1 VTTAVQALL
10 VVTIG
15 MVLAAPL
22 ALRVKLRR
30 FDPFEPIVLFS
41 VAYGVMFVVR
51 PASMLVGHHLEYDG
65 PRTPTDVSDTFSK
78 ILVLALL
85 GAVAFVGAYETSL
98 GRALAGRG
106 RAVRALT
113 VDRAVLAAAAL
124 GSVAVASFLAFLAST
139 GGLSTIGLILRGRTT
154 QLSRDVGGTTFYLW
168 NSFFFII
175 PATLL
180 LVSAGLERRRKALV
194 VAAAVFAAFFLLR
207 TVPLGAR
214 IAILP
219 LVGGLI
225 VLHYARR
232 GNRPSV
238 VAVVAVIL
246 VALVTSSFLS
256 DLRGRGSRGED
267 IAQTIARSTHPT
279 RIFSPFLSGPDSE
292 MAPVL
297 AAALTQIPQKIHYT
311 YGRTI
316 FGDLVARPVPRALWA
331 DKPVPPREKLIASLW
346 PVERKKGGINPEFSI
361 LLYFFWD
368 FGIPGVIVGML
379 AFGVLAR
386 ALFEYF
392 LIHRSSP
399 GVQVLYS
406 LALWFLV
413 IALRNSPVDT
423 FVQFMFVVFP
433 AWVALRVTF
442 QRELGVAAA
451 MSR

>member
-1 VTTAVQALL
+1 
-10 VVTIG
+10 

-41 VAYGVMFVVR
+41 VAYGVMFVAR

-65 PRTPTDVSDTFSK
+65 PRTPTDVSGTFSK
-78 ILVLALL
+78 MLVLALF

-98 GRALAGRG
+98 GRALARRGRG
-106 RAVRALT
+106 VRALT
-113 VDRAVLAAAAL
+113 AERAVVAAAVL

-154 QLSRDVGGTTFYLW
+154 QLSVDVGGTTFYLW
-168 NSFFFII
+168 YCFFLII
-175 PATLL
+175 PAVLL
-180 LVSAGLERRRKALV
+180 LISAGLERRRKALV
-194 VAAAVFAAFFLLR
+194 VAAVAFAGIFLLR

-232 GNRPSV
+232 GIRPSV
-238 VAVVAVIL
+238 VVLVAVIL
-246 VALVTSSFLS
+246 LALVTSSFLS
-256 DLRGRGSRGED
+256 DLRGRGTRGED
-267 IAQTIARSTHPT
+267 IAQTIARSMRPA
-279 RIFSPFLSGPDSE
+279 RIFSPFLSAPDSE

-297 AAALTQIPQKIHYT
+297 AAALTQIPEKLHYT

-316 FGDLVARPVPRALWA
+316 FGDLVSRPIPRALWA
-331 DKPVPPREKLIASLW
+331 DKPVPPREKVIASLW
-346 PVERKKGGINPEFSI
+346 PVERNKGGINPEFSI

-379 AFGVLAR
+379 AFGVAAR

-392 LIHRSSP
+392 VIHSGSS

-406 LALWFLV
+406 LALWFV
-413 IALRNSPVDT
+413 IIGLRNSPVDT

-433 AWVALRVTF
+433 AWVALRVAF
-442 QRELGVAAA
+442 RRELGIAAA
-451 MSR
+451 ISR